1 MKEDS
6 EKEAKEIEMPSITE
20 LQKKKTNEINKVVT
34 KSFEKVSKDTSIS
47 RKEVKDDTSPLK
59 EAKEDA
65 SPQKESKDDAS
76 PQTEV
81 KDDTSFQKEA
91 KDAIK

>member
-34 KSFEKVSKDTSIS
+34 KSFEKVSKDTSPS
-47 RKEVKDDTSPLK
+47 RK